1 MRRFILISALLL
13 ASATAQAGAP
23 RGLLLAANDEPKSER
38 IEAVKTETAAPVA
51 SAPATT
57 TAATPAP
64 VASEPVAPKST
75 PKSVASRPSKKTHAS
90 YEGDE
95 AKARRIAAR
104 YGVSW

>member
-38 IEAVKTETAAPVA
+38 IEAVKTEDAKPVA
-51 SAPATT
+51 AEPVATAPATT
-57 TAATPAP
+57 TADAPAP
-64 VASEPVAPKST
+64 ATSKPA
-75 PKSVASRPSKKTHAS
+75 PKSVASRPSKKAHAS